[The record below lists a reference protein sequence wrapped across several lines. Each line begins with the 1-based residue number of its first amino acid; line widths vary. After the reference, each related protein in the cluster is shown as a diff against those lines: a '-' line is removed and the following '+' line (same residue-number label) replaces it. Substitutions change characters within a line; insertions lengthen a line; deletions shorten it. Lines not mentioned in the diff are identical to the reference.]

1 MTTRDNSVVQV
12 PQPLIHFPPF
22 FPAQVPQ
29 KGFSRTS
36 ISEYGD
42 LITVS
47 APETPRVRELVIFLA
62 ALTFFEGVECP
73 SGQDRIKTTIP
84 GREWRRRA
92 GLGRTARERAAW
104 EQSIKPLLVSSMM

>member
-47 APETPRVRELVIFLA
+47 APETPRVRELVIFWQ
-62 ALTFFEGVECP
+62 P
-73 SGQDRIKTTIP
+73 SRFLRGSSVRV
-84 GREWRRRA
+84 A
-92 GLGRTARERAAW
+92 RTG
-104 EQSIKPLLVSSMM
+104 